1 MKNDE
6 ELRCSVKCREGEV
19 VGSIPGRDIPKF
31 KNDTSGYL
39 GAQHYNKN
47 KTEIL

>member
-1 MKNDE
+1 MMKSLVLHCKMLGGGGRGFDP
-6 ELRCSVKCREGEV
+6 
-19 VGSIPGRDIPKF
+19 GSGHTKDLKMIPVA
-31 KNDTSGYL
+31 TVL